1 MKIDAGHLAKAC
13 GDDSQEAGV
22 LITSELVPVG
32 GHGAPVKPA
41 VYAGGLFQEDRRWR
55 TNGAGPEPVKV
66 VVIDNVPSQ
75 ANRLEAALL
84 RLRSELGLPDVELDL
99 SGCGPLPPHL
109 PRRLSGFRFPHRQAD
124 AYLRDATL
132 DGEDFPKTQLGRE
145 LMEATADQPSALLQW
160 FPQALL
166 YGFWQSHLG
175 KRRSHAKLARSWVS
189 EIAGYR
195 PATTETRVLGL
206 KGDPLNLSVDEQVA
220 YESDEDWVAAGW
232 QLTEEK
238 KVSGGKQKDRLS
250 NLGHGQVPFPK
261 QGEQGAPGSV
271 SFAEI
276 EQRATLSLASLRRIW
291 VGAADANAAARALL
305 ASLGVVAHAA
315 AFGGSFSLRS
325 GCDLRTPSS
334 SWTWL
339 GATDDEPLDPPDL
352 AAAISLF
359 RECVDRAE
367 AAGLPVGSRWA
378 GESLHL
384 KPSEALEKV
393 IRRTWSVA
401 I

>member
-1 MKIDAGHLAKAC
+1 VD
-13 GDDSQEAGV
+13 
-22 LITSELVPVG
+22 
-32 GHGAPVKPA
+32 
-41 VYAGGLFQEDRRWR
+41 
-55 TNGAGPEPVKV
+55 V

-99 SGCGPLPPHL
+99 SECGPLPPHL

-132 DGEDFPKTQLGRE
+132 DGADFPKTPVGRE

-166 YGFWQSHLG
+166 YGFWQSHQG

-189 EIAGYR
+189 EIAGYA
-195 PATTETRVLGL
+195 PATTKTRVLGL
-206 KGDPLNLSVDEQVA
+206 KGDPLNLSVDEKVIYDPDDQ
-220 YESDEDWVAAGW
+220 SDWNLAD
-232 QLTEEK
+232 EK
-238 KVSGGKQKDRLS
+238 KSGGRKKQESLS
-250 NLGHGQVPFPK
+250 ELGHGQVPVSPNDA
-261 QGEQGAPGSV
+261 APGAI

-334 SWTWL
+334 TWTWL
-339 GATDDEPLDPPDL
+339 GATADEPLDPPDL
-352 AAAISLF
+352 AAAIALF

-367 AAGLPVGSRWA
+367 AAGMPVGSRWA
-378 GESLHL
+378 AEPLHL
-384 KPSEALEKV
+384 QPSEALEKV